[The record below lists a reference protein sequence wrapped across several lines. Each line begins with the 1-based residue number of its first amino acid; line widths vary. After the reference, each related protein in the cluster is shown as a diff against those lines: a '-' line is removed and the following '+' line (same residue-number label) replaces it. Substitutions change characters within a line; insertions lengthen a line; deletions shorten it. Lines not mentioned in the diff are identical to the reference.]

1 MPSTIDFFAETKGDD
16 MRDVIGDAAGKIW
29 HYLDENGESSVTK
42 ITNETGLGKN
52 EVQRALGWLL
62 KEDKLN
68 IEVIGRAETVSLKK

>member
-1 MPSTIDFFAETKGDD
+1 

-68 IEVIGRAETVSLKK
+68 IEAVGRAETVSLKK

>member
-1 MPSTIDFFAETKGDD
+1 
-16 MRDVIGDAAGKIW
+16 MREIIGDAAGKIW

-52 EVQRALGWLL
+52 EVQRAIGWLL

-68 IEVIGRAETVSLKK
+68 IESNGRAETVSLKK

>member
-1 MPSTIDFFAETKGDD
+1 

-52 EVQRALGWLL
+52 DVQRAIGWLL
-62 KEDKLN
+62 KEDKLS
-68 IEVIGRAETVSLKK
+68 IENTGRAEIVSLKK

>member
-1 MPSTIDFFAETKGDD
+1 